1 MRKALGAIF
10 GLKLLPVSGD
20 MVKTAKNMLDTEME
34 YIEYLRKRKKFF
46 FMTQV
51 QQTRVVI
58 VPKKARKKSSSS
70 GGGIIGGGGRRPKQ
84 PVKVPVRVPA
94 RKTALE
100 LMEQRSKIAGKKTG
114 RFVGKKTNDAA
125 NKITKFMRKKKPS
138 VPKKVP
144 VTAKSPLVKAQPKSR
159 VFSWQK
165 AGGTSTLT
173 KPKVPAMGKN
183 KIVPFTRNLTKT
195 AKKETVEALTKK
207 ATQKAVQKKVSQTAA
222 KKIVGKT
229 LLKSGAKKVP
239 ILGAVMGGIFGLGR
253 LMKGDVKGALL
264 EVASGVAS
272 TIPGA
277 GTAVSIGI
285 DGALMAKDIAEANKQ
300 PEDPCSGNVK
310 LQDGGE
316 VSSPTQALIAEGGEP
331 ELVVPHSKLGPVFQ
345 NLLKQVGTI
354 LTDVTTGFLTT
365 LPVPSSSAQ
374 AVLGE
379 ATKLQA
385 VFGANAAPV
394 SVFKGSKISKV
405 GGFLKKAARG
415 LWKASPMGMV
425 AGAAMSMFGG
435 SPAPAQTM
443 TITSSSSSS
452 FRNNELVSS
461 SEETVISGG
470 ETSASQIGGFPITD
484 FYGPSDWRPRPHGG
498 VDVGTPV
505 GTPVAFAVPGEIVA
519 AGKYGGYGNM
529 MDVWLPSQKIQM
541 RIAHLSK
548 FVKKTGEFMAGEP
561 VAETGGAKGD
571 PGAGSST
578 GPHLHFEFDTKK
590 DSTRYGGA
598 GDPLPYASMLQL
610 GSVQPPSGEGKG
622 GPSYGAPLSQTVKW
636 PTSGGSMGGPSL
648 MPVMASGIRGVLERF
663 NIIPQPVVVPQLIP
677 FPVTKVVK
685 EKVTQH
691 KSYGIDPFSG
701 KYVEL

>member
-20 MVKTAKNMLDTEME
+20 MVSTAKEMLDTEME

-58 VPKKARKKSSSS
+58 APKRKRKAPAQG
-70 GGGIIGGGGRRPKQ
+70 GGGIGVP
-84 PVKVPVRVPA
+84 PVRRRRKVRSKVPA
-94 RKTALE
+94 RVKQRTALRTAE
-100 LMEQRSKIAGKKTG
+100 IRARAAGNKTG
-114 RFVGKKTNDAA
+114 RFINNKGKDAA
-125 NKITKFMRKKKPS
+125 NKISKFMRKKKPS

-144 VTAKSPLVKAQPKSR
+144 VTAKSPLVKAKPKSR

-622 GPSYGAPLSQTVKW
+622 GPSYGYPLSQTVKW
-636 PTSGGSMGGPSL
+636 PSSGGSMGGPSL

>member
-1 MRKALGAIF
+1 M
-10 GLKLLPVSGD
+10 
-20 MVKTAKNMLDTEME
+20 
-34 YIEYLRKRKKFF
+34 
-46 FMTQV
+46 
-51 QQTRVVI
+51 
-58 VPKKARKKSSSS
+58 
-70 GGGIIGGGGRRPKQ
+70 
-84 PVKVPVRVPA
+84 
-94 RKTALE
+94 
-100 LMEQRSKIAGKKTG
+100 
-114 RFVGKKTNDAA
+114 
-125 NKITKFMRKKKPS
+125 
-138 VPKKVP
+138 
-144 VTAKSPLVKAQPKSR
+144 
-159 VFSWQK
+159 
-165 AGGTSTLT
+165 
-173 KPKVPAMGKN
+173 
-183 KIVPFTRNLTKT
+183 
-195 AKKETVEALTKK
+195 
-207 ATQKAVQKKVSQTAA
+207 
-222 KKIVGKT
+222 
-229 LLKSGAKKVP
+229 
-239 ILGAVMGGIFGLGR
+239 
-253 LMKGDVKGALL
+253 
-264 EVASGVAS
+264 
-272 TIPGA
+272 
-277 GTAVSIGI
+277 
-285 DGALMAKDIAEANKQ
+285 
-300 PEDPCSGNVK
+300 
-310 LQDGGE
+310 
-316 VSSPTQALIAEGGEP
+316 IAEGGEP

-470 ETSASQIGGFPITD
+470 ETSATQIGGFPITD

-622 GPSYGAPLSQTVKW
+622 GPSYGYPLSQTVKW
-636 PTSGGSMGGPSL
+636 PSSGGSMGGPSL

>member
-1 MRKALGAIF
+1 
-10 GLKLLPVSGD
+10 
-20 MVKTAKNMLDTEME
+20 
-34 YIEYLRKRKKFF
+34 
-46 FMTQV
+46 MTQV

-58 VPKKARKKSSSS
+58 APKRKRKAPAQG
-70 GGGIIGGGGRRPKQ
+70 GGGIGIPPVRRRR
-84 PVKVPVRVPA
+84 KVRSRVPA
-94 RKTALE
+94 RVKTKKTALQIA
-100 LMEQRSKIAGKKTG
+100 EQKSRIAGKKTG
-114 RFVGKKTNDAA
+114 RFISKKSNDAA

-144 VTAKSPLVKAQPKSR
+144 VTAKSPLIKAKPKSR

-195 AKKETVEALTKK
+195 AKKETVEALTKSAVK
-207 ATQKAVQKKVSQTAA
+207 KKVQKKVSQKAA
-222 KKIVGKT
+222 QKIVGKAIM
-229 LLKSGAKKVP
+229 KGGAKKVP

-622 GPSYGAPLSQTVKW
+622 GPSYGYPLSQTVKW
-636 PTSGGSMGGPSL
+636 PSSGGSMGGPSL

>member
-1 MRKALGAIF
+1 
-10 GLKLLPVSGD
+10 

-58 VPKKARKKSSSS
+58 APKRRRRAPEQVA
-70 GGGIIGGGGRRPKQ
+70 GGIGIPPVRRRR
-84 PVKVPVRVPA
+84 KVRSRVPA
-94 RKTALE
+94 RVKTKKNA
-100 LMEQRSKIAGKKTG
+100 MQIAEQKARIAGKKTG
-114 RFVGKKTNDAA
+114 RFVSKKSNDAA

-144 VTAKSPLVKAQPKSR
+144 VTAKSPLVKAKPKSR

-195 AKKETVEALTKK
+195 AKKETVEALTKSAVK
-207 ATQKAVQKKVSQTAA
+207 KKVQKKVSQKAA
-222 KKIVGKT
+222 QKIVGKAIM
-229 LLKSGAKKVP
+229 KGGAKKVP

-277 GTAVSIGI
+277 GTAVSIGL
-285 DGALMAKDIAEANKQ
+285 DAALMAKDVQDANK
-300 PEDPCSGNVK
+300 EASDPCSGNVGLK
-310 LQDGGE
+310 DGGE

-345 NLLKQVGTI
+345 SLLKKVGTV

-365 LPVPSSSAQ
+365 LPVPSSASQ
-374 AVLGE
+374 QVLGE
-379 ATKLQA
+379 AAQLQA
-385 VFGANAAPV
+385 IFGANAAPIG
-394 SVFKGSKISKV
+394 VFKGSKISKL
-405 GGFLKKAARG
+405 GGFLKKAAG
-415 LWKASPMGMV
+415 AAWKASPMGMM
-425 AGAAMSMFGG
+425 AGAVGSMFKGR
-435 SPAPAQTM
+435 PAAASQTQ
-443 TITSSSSSS
+443 TIISESKSS
-452 FRNNELVSS
+452 FRNGELVSS
-461 SEETVISGG
+461 SEETVVAGGDTSSTSVSGY
-470 ETSASQIGGFPITD
+470 PITD
-484 FYGPSDWRPRPHGG
+484 FYGPSDWRPKPHGG
-498 VDVGTPV
+498 VDIGTPV
-505 GTPVAFAVPGEIVA
+505 GTPVAFAVPGEILA
-519 AGKYGGYGNM
+519 AGKFGGYGNL
-529 MDVWLPSQKIQM
+529 MDVWLPQQKIQM

-561 VAETGGAKGD
+561 IAETGGAKGD

-590 DSTRYGGA
+590 NATRYGGA
-598 GDPLPYASMLQL
+598 GDPLPYAPLIQL
-610 GSVQPPSGEGKG
+610 GSVEPPSEEGKG
-622 GPSYGAPLSQTVKW
+622 GPSYGYPLTNTVKW
-636 PTSGGSMGGPSL
+636 PSSGGSMGGPSL
-648 MPVMASGIRGVLERF
+648 MPSLASGVRGVLERF
-663 NIIPQPVVVPQLIP
+663 NLIPMPVVVPQLIP

>member
-1 MRKALGAIF
+1 
-10 GLKLLPVSGD
+10 
-20 MVKTAKNMLDTEME
+20 
-34 YIEYLRKRKKFF
+34 
-46 FMTQV
+46 
-51 QQTRVVI
+51 
-58 VPKKARKKSSSS
+58 
-70 GGGIIGGGGRRPKQ
+70 
-84 PVKVPVRVPA
+84 
-94 RKTALE
+94 
-100 LMEQRSKIAGKKTG
+100 
-114 RFVGKKTNDAA
+114 
-125 NKITKFMRKKKPS
+125 MRKKKPS

-144 VTAKSPLVKAQPKSR
+144 VTAKNPLVKKSR

-277 GTAVSIGI
+277 GTAVSVGI

-470 ETSASQIGGFPITD
+470 ETSATQIGGFPITD

-622 GPSYGAPLSQTVKW
+622 GPSYGYPLSQTVKW
-636 PTSGGSMGGPSL
+636 PSSGGSMGGPSL